1 MKREPLTGLDTAPEL
16 SCRPLKPMFLAFRK
30 LKSDDELRSALSE
43 AGVNLPLAFL
53 EDESNWV
60 SFEVSQ
66 RILDALSEAAGVS
79 DFPRRAGHL
88 LATPEVLGF
97 AYSGLKAFGNVKLCF
112 AKVIERSPNFNKV
125 GSFTVKSIAATGVV
139 IEYHSQVREP
149 NRRFCEFRT
158 GQFQSLPTIWGLPLA
173 RATEDSCQVLG
184 APCCTYRFEWQLRP
198 IFRDTVIGTFG
209 GMIAGAAG
217 VFSGLVD
224 ASPAL
229 AAAASGVL
237 GAILGALLDSQ
248 RELRARDSLLEL
260 HNRDLDASLTR
271 LGARYEE
278 ITVLNRT
285 LEEKV
290 DARTHELSE
299 ARDELQAALAKA
311 VALDRAK
318 TRFFTNISHELRTPL
333 TLILAPLETALS
345 DWTDQPASRRDQLQM
360 MHRNG
365 VRLLDN
371 INQLLDLSR
380 LDAGRARLKLEDV
393 DACALLQGLVE
404 ASQGLAH
411 QRGIRLTFESAKGLP
426 PVPADRDMLEKIALN
441 LIGNALKFTR
451 PSPSRPAPFVAVR
464 ARAEQGRFIFS
475 VEDSGIGIPRDQ
487 LAIIFERFSQ
497 VSDGDRREYGGSGIG
512 LALAR
517 ELAEFHM
524 GSIAVVSEPDV
535 GSSFTVS
542 MPLSR
547 AAIPD
552 DRVDRR
558 REQKEVIVD
567 RRGEIPPALPA
578 RPARSLLETEPAS
591 DRPGAAATQGHG
603 YEHDHG
609 HAHGHGYGHDESPT
623 EPELPAV
630 APAAG
635 EDRPTLLLVDDNL
648 DMLSFLSQLLT
659 RDYRVLTAGDG
670 EAGLAVARRE
680 HPALVVS
687 DVMMPRMDGYA
698 LLRELRSQEDTRH
711 IPVVLLTAKSE
722 LSQKIYGLEEGADD
736 YLSKPFNFLEF
747 KTRVRSLLR
756 NRELE
761 RLLAE
766 KNDYLNKLNFD
777 LVLSKKE
784 VFLQT
789 IEAITFALEAKDT
802 YTHGHSYRVAVLAS
816 NLGRELRLSEAEVE
830 RVRLA
835 ALLHDVGKIGIAESV
850 LRKPGKLTPEE
861 YLEIQRHPT
870 IGAKIL
876 ERVGELKDVT
886 RCILYH
892 HEAWDGTG
900 YPSKLHAREIPL
912 ESRVIAIADT
922 YDAMTS
928 DRAYRRGLGHARA
941 IQELRTYAG
950 RQFDPEMV
958 RVFLRLYEEHAPTFP
973 SFPSMFTGSE

>member
-1 MKREPLTGLDTAPEL
+1 MRTEPNSELDTAPEL
-16 SCRPLKPMFLAFRK
+16 SCRPLKPMFLAFRR
-30 LKSDDELRSALSE
+30 LKSDDELRVALWQ
-43 AGVNLPLAFL
+43 AGVQLPLAFL

-60 SFEVSQ
+60 SFALSQ
-66 RILDALSEAAGVS
+66 RILDALSEAAAVP

-88 LATPEVLGF
+88 LATREVLGF
-97 AYSGLKAFGNVKLCF
+97 AYSWLKAWGNVKLCF
-112 AKVIERSPNFNKV
+112 AKTIERAPTYNKV
-125 GSFTVKSIAATGVV
+125 GSFAVKSIAATGVV
-139 IEYHSQVREP
+139 IEYHSRVREP

-158 GQFQSLPTIWGLPLA
+158 GQFQSFPTIWGLPLA

-184 APCCTYRFEWQLRP
+184 AACCTYRFDWQLRP
-198 IFRDTVIGTFG
+198 ILRDTLIGTFA
-209 GMIAGAAG
+209 GMAAGAAA
-217 VFSGLVD
+217 VLSGMVE
-224 ASPAL
+224 ASPPL
-229 AAAASGVL
+229 ATGAAGVL

-260 HNRDLDASLTR
+260 HNRDLDASVSR

-299 ARDELQAALAKA
+299 ARDDLQVALAKA
-311 VALDRAK
+311 VELDRAK
-318 TRFFTNISHELRTPL
+318 TQFFTNISHELRTPL

-345 DWTDQPASRRDQLQM
+345 EWTDQPAGRRGQLEM

-380 LDAGRARLKLEDV
+380 LDAGRARLKVEDL
-393 DACALLQGLVE
+393 DAGALLEGLVE
-404 ASQGLAH
+404 ASQGLAR
-411 QRGIRLTFESAKGLP
+411 QRGIRLKFECEKGLP

-451 PSPSRPAPFVAVR
+451 PSRARSAPWVVVR
-464 ARAEQGRFIFS
+464 AGTEEGRFVFA
-475 VEDSGIGIPRDQ
+475 VEDNGIGIPREQ
-487 LAIIFERFSQ
+487 LVSIFERFSQ

-524 GSIAVVSEPDV
+524 GSIAVTSEPEV
-535 GSSFTVS
+535 GSTFTVS

-547 AAIPD
+547 ADIPE

-558 REQKEVIVD
+558 RERREVIVD
-567 RRGEIPPALPA
+567 RRGEAPPA
-578 RPARSLLETEPAS
+578 RPARAVIVDEVLDET
-591 DRPGAAATQGHG
+591 
-603 YEHDHG
+603 
-609 HAHGHGYGHDESPT
+609 PT
-623 EPELPAV
+623 DPEL
-630 APAAG
+630 APVPPVRAAG
-635 EDRPTLLLVDDNL
+635 DRPTLLLVDDNL
-648 DMLSFLSQLLT
+648 DMLSYLSQLLS

-670 EAGLAVARRE
+670 EAGLAMALRE

-698 LLRELRSQEDTRH
+698 FLRQLRAREETRH
-711 IPVVLLTAKSE
+711 IPVVMLTAKSE
-722 LSQKIYGLEEGADD
+722 LSQKILGLEEGADD

-816 NLGRELRLSEAEVE
+816 NLAREIRLSEAEVE
-830 RVRLA
+830 RVRLS
-835 ALLHDVGKIGIAESV
+835 ALLHDVGKIGIPEAV
-850 LRKPGKLTPEE
+850 LRKPGRLTAQE
-861 YLEIQRHPT
+861 YMEIQKHPE

-892 HEAWDGTG
+892 HEAWDGSG
-900 YPSKLHAREIPL
+900 YPGKLKAREIPL

-928 DRAYRRGLGHARA
+928 DRAYRRGVGHARA
-941 IQELRTYAG
+941 IQEIGNYAA

-958 RVFLRLYEEHAPTFP
+958 RAFLRLYEENAPTFP
-973 SFPSMFTGSE
+973 AFPSMFTGSE

>member
-1 MKREPLTGLDTAPEL
+1 MKSQPPSGPDTAAEL

-30 LKSDDELRSALSE
+30 LKSDADLRAALE
-43 AGVNLPLAFL
+43 GAGVRLPLAFL

-60 SFEVSQ
+60 SFALSQ
-66 RILDALSEAAGVS
+66 RILDALSDAAGVS

-88 LATPEVLGF
+88 LATREVLGF

-112 AKVIERSPNFNKV
+112 AKTIERSPAFNKV
-125 GSFTVKSIAATGVV
+125 GQFKVKSIAATGVV
-139 IEYHSQVREP
+139 VEYHSRVREP

-158 GQFQSLPTIWGLPLA
+158 GQFQSFPTIWGLPLA
-173 RATEDSCQVLG
+173 RATEESCQVEG
-184 APCCTYRFEWQLRP
+184 GECCTYRFDWQLRP
-198 IFRDTVIGTFG
+198 ILRDTLVGSLV
-209 GMIAGAAG
+209 GMGVGVAG
-217 VFSGLVD
+217 VLSGLLD
-224 ASPAL
+224 AAL
-229 AAAASGVL
+229 PLASAAAGVL
-237 GAILGALLDSQ
+237 GAIVGALLDSQ

-260 HNRDLDASLTR
+260 HNRDLDASFAR

-278 ITVLNRT
+278 ITLLNRT

-290 DARTHELSE
+290 EARTHELSV

-318 TRFFTNISHELRTPL
+318 TQFFTNVSHELRTPL

-345 DWTDQPASRRDQLQM
+345 DWTEVTEDRRDQLEM

-380 LDAGRARLKLEDV
+380 LDAGRARLKLEDL
-393 DACALLQGLVE
+393 DARALLEGLVE
-404 ASQGLAH
+404 ASQGLAL
-411 QRGIRLTFESAKGLP
+411 QRGIDLRFECAAALP

-451 PSPSRPAPFVAVR
+451 ADPGSPSPWVRVR
-464 ARAEQGRFIFS
+464 AAVEGGLFVFS
-475 VEDSGIGIPRDQ
+475 IADSGIGIPRDQ
-487 LAIIFERFSQ
+487 LATIFERFSQ

-524 GSIAVVSEPDV
+524 GSIAVESEPGV
-535 GSSFTVS
+535 GSTFTVR
-542 MPLSR
+542 MPLAR

-558 REQKEVIVD
+558 RQRKEVILD
-567 RRGEIPPALPA
+567 RRADPGLALPGRA
-578 RPARSLLETEPAS
+578 AFLDEEMLEDSPEGEDLAGES
-591 DRPGAAATQGHG
+591 DRA
-603 YEHDHG
+603 
-609 HAHGHGYGHDESPT
+609 DEYPT
-623 EPELPAV
+623 EPELPKV
-630 APAAG
+630 APGRSAD
-635 EDRPTLLLVDDNL
+635 DRPTLLLVDDNL
-648 DMLSFLSQLLT
+648 DMLAFLSRLLA

-670 EAGLAVARRE
+670 EAGLLAARRE

-698 LLRELRSQEDTRH
+698 LLRALRAEEDTRH
-711 IPVVLLTAKSE
+711 IPVVLLTAKNE
-722 LSQKIYGLEEGADD
+722 LSQKIHGLEEGADD
-736 YLSKPFNFLEF
+736 YLSKPFNFREF

-816 NLGRELRLSEAEVE
+816 ELAREIRLSEAEVE
-830 RVRLA
+830 RVRLS
-835 ALLHDVGKIGIAESV
+835 ALLHDVGKIGISEAV
-850 LRKPGKLTPEE
+850 LRKPGKLTQQE
-861 YLEIQRHPT
+861 YLEIQRHPA

-886 RCILYH
+886 RCILFH
-892 HEAWDGTG
+892 HEAWDGSG
-900 YPSKLHAREIPL
+900 YPGKLQAREIPL

-941 IQELRTYAG
+941 IDEIRNYAA

-958 RVFLRLYEEHAPTFP
+958 RAFLRLYEEHAPSFP